1 MIRDEF
7 LKQQQEKNLSS
18 KEMDRIRKMGERSF
32 YTGEVNRLTNLK
44 KTFNLS
50 SIIVGVLLVLVT
62 AVMLIAWIAT
72 GVFVKSFILPL
83 AIVVGFWVLLLGW
96 FIFFRPS
103 VNKKIVKY
111 KQILDNIRKE
121 SLDRQRKIYDNLKK

>member
-83 AIVVGFWVLLLGW
+83 AVVVGFWVLLLGW

-103 VNKKIVKY
+103 VNKKIEKY
-111 KQILDNIRKE
+111 KQALDQIRKE

>member
-83 AIVVGFWVLLLGW
+83 AIVVAFWVLLLGW

-103 VNKKIVKY
+103 VNKKIEKY
-111 KQILDNIRKE
+111 KQALDQIRKE

>member
-103 VNKKIVKY
+103 VNKKIEKY
-111 KQILDNIRKE
+111 KQALDQIRKE
-121 SLDRQRKIYDNLKK
+121 SLDRQRKI

>member
-83 AIVVGFWVLLLGW
+83 AVVVAFWVLLLGW

-103 VNKKIVKY
+103 VNKKIEKY
-111 KQILDNIRKE
+111 KQALDQIRKE

>member
-18 KEMDRIRKMGERSF
+18 KEMDRIRKMGDRSF

-83 AIVVGFWVLLLGW
+83 AVVVGFWVLLLGW

-103 VNKKIVKY
+103 VNKKIEKY
-111 KQILDNIRKE
+111 KQALDQIRKE
-121 SLDRQRKIYDNLKK
+121 SLDRQRKIYDNSKK

>member
-83 AIVVGFWVLLLGW
+83 AVVVGFWVLLLGW